1 LQTMAEFYKVKKKY
15 VLRAGIALGI
25 MLIGISLVINGLRV
39 NDYKITIAKIR
50 NQKDEYF
57 KESEN
62 SPIPDQENFRGLLY
76 YDTEPRYKVTAKLH
90 YIDTLSLIRVLRNDG
105 KLTQYRRFAH
115 ATFTL
120 DNVPHTV
127 VLLKLLNEEDGN
139 LFLPF
144 TDMTN
149 GKETY
154 RAGRYLDIHWKK
166 QQKTIDIDFNLAYN
180 PYCVYNYK
188 YSCPIPPRENFIKAF
203 IHAGEKMALEQE

>member
-1 LQTMAEFYKVKKKY
+1 MGI
-15 VLRAGIALGI
+15 VLVA
-25 MLIGISLVINGLRV
+25 ISLVINALRV
-39 NDYKITIAKIR
+39 NEYKITIAKIR

-57 KESEN
+57 KESET
-62 SPIPDQENFRGLLY
+62 SPIPNQENFRGLLY
-76 YDTEPRYKVTAKLH
+76 FDTEPRYKVSAKLQ

-105 KLTQYRRFAH
+105 KLTQYRRFAQ
-115 ATFTL
+115 ATFML
-120 DNVPHTV
+120 DNISHTV
-127 VLLKLLNEEDGN
+127 VLLKLLNEEEGN

-154 RAGRYLDIHWKK
+154 RAGRYLDINWKK
-166 QQKTIDIDFNLAYN
+166 GQKTLDIDFNLAYN

-203 IHAGEKMALEQE
+203 IQAGEKMAAEQE

>member
-1 LQTMAEFYKVKKKY
+1 MGI
-15 VLRAGIALGI
+15 VLIA
-25 MLIGISLVINGLRV
+25 ISLVINGLRV

-57 KESEN
+57 KDSEN
-62 SPIPDQENFRGLLY
+62 SPIPDRENFRGLLY
-76 YDTEPRYKVTAKLH
+76 FDTEPRYKVLAKLH

-115 ATFTL
+115 ATFVL
-120 DNVPHTV
+120 EGLPYTV
-127 VLLKLLNEEDGN
+127 VLLKLLNEEKEGK

-154 RAGRYLDIHWKK
+154 RAGRYLDINWKK
-166 QQKTIDIDFNLAYN
+166 GLKAVDIDFNLAYN

-203 IHAGEKMALEQE
+203 IYAGEKMAPEQE

>member
-1 LQTMAEFYKVKKKY
+1 MAEFYKIKKKY
-15 VLRAGIALGI
+15 VLRASIAMGIV
-25 MLIGISLVINGLRV
+25 LIAISIIINALRV
-39 NDYKITIAKIR
+39 NEYEITIAKIR

-57 KESEN
+57 KDSET
-62 SPIPDQENFRGLLY
+62 SPITDQENFRGLLY
-76 YDTEPRYKVTAKLH
+76 FDTEPKYKVSAKLQ
-90 YIDTLSLIRVLRNDG
+90 YIDTVSLIRVLRNDG
-105 KLTQYRRFAH
+105 KLTQYSRFAT

-120 DNVPHTV
+120 DNISHTV

-154 RAGRYLDIHWKK
+154 RAGRYLDINWKK
-166 QQKTIDIDFNLAYN
+166 GQKALDIDFNLAYN

-203 IHAGEKMALEQE
+203 IKAGEKMAPEQE